1 MRKVKIKELYRNLS
15 KELKELP
22 FLVTR
27 GGKVVARVSLDEK
40 VPETAEKGESDLELG
55 GEVLPEEVVG
65 EKFLKVEKL
74 GLRGA
79 YKLSHPRDIC
89 SRCLERNERCVCDD

>member
-1 MRKVKIKELYRNLS
+1 MRKVRIKELYRNLS

-27 GGKVVARVSLDEK
+27 GGVVVACVSLDEK
-40 VPETAEKGESDLELG
+40 VPETAGKAENDLEAG
-55 GEVLPEEVVG
+55 GKVLSGEG
-65 EKFLKVEKL
+65 AAEKFLKSEKL
-74 GLRGA
+74 GLRA
-79 YKLSHPRDIC
+79 SYKLSHPRDIC

>member
-27 GGKVVARVSLDEK
+27 GGAVVACVSLDES
-40 VPETAEKGESDLELG
+40 VPNSGKKAESDIEAG
-55 GEVLPEEVVG
+55 GKVLCEGSVA
-65 EKFLKVEKL
+65 EKFLKPKKL
-74 GLRGA
+74 SLRA
-79 YKLSHPRDIC
+79 SYKLSHPRDVC
-89 SRCLERNERCVCDD
+89 SRCLERNERCMCDD